1 MARRDKEQV
10 KKSILESARRLFARF
25 GPKKTTVDEIAQE
38 AGIGK
43 ATLYYYFRDKN
54 ELFLKVIKQEAEE
67 LIYRMEQA
75 IVEYENPE
83 LKLKALILAKAGALM
98 ELLNLRWLGEMS
110 ELSAWSELKATQE
123 ELSHKEQK
131 LLEQV
136 LKEGEERG
144 LFSISNP
151 SLTAENLTRLL
162 NALEQELA
170 EHNPGEFQNRLEGIL
185 TLLLDGI
192 RARGFEPSKA

>member
-1 MARRDKEQV
+1 LVEKEG
-10 KKSILESARRLFARF
+10 KWR
-25 GPKKTTVDEIAQE
+25 GGAQE

-83 LKLKALILAKAGALM
+83 LKLKALILAKASALM